1 MWNGPV
7 SSAESKHAR
16 SCIWHTEIRV
26 LTDMPSH
33 TFTYSGAASVITNCY
48 PLYGGT
54 YCENPVGQFDVPV
67 AFIQQTSPK

>member
-1 MWNGPV
+1 M
-7 SSAESKHAR
+7 
-16 SCIWHTEIRV
+16 EIRV

-33 TFTYSGAASVITNCY
+33 TFTYSGAASVVTNCY